1 MASRSLSLGFLSEA
15 MAAIRASAALTSNFM
30 NEMAVSTP
38 VSVPLATA
46 QVKRPTRV
54 RVEHPVREARSSVVQ
69 SWNPVSTVPVTI
81 HNFPS
86 LEPLHLERWSV
97 QHLYLPLR
105 RDILHHAVVYEGD
118 KTRQGSA
125 SSKTRWEVHGSH
137 RKMYAQ
143 KGTGR
148 ARRGDKQSPLLRGGG
163 KSFGPRPR
171 DFSSKLNRKVYDK
184 AWRTALSHRYRQGE
198 LIICSNGMELNPP
211 RDFLMA
217 ADKLHLKDGLREA
230 YLEKYMKGLMDRLCL
245 GRDYGRT
252 LFVTSKRRDLLF
264 EAMELVPSEGMALDM
279 DDVDVKDLLQ
289 TGRVIMERGV
299 LEELLR
305 RHQSDLVSSVVVNGL
320 VQPAPA
326 MGERVLWQ

>member
-1 MASRSLSLGFLSEA
+1 MASRGLSLGILNDA
-15 MAAIRASAALTSNFM
+15 MAAIKASSALDPGTNPRLCLF
-30 NEMAVSTP
+30 
-38 VSVPLATA
+38 PLRLGVDA
-46 QVKRPTRV
+46 QP
-54 RVEHPVREARSSVVQ
+54 PQ
-69 SWNPVSTVPVTI
+69 PPVSTVPVTI
-81 HNFPS
+81 HNFPT
-86 LEPLHLERWSV
+86 LEPVHLEHWSV

-137 RKMYAQ
+137 RKTVPQ

-148 ARRGDKQSPLLRGGG
+148 ARRGDRQSPLLRGGG
-163 KSFGPRPR
+163 KSFGPHPR

-198 LIICSNGMELNPP
+198 LIICGNAMNLGLP
-211 RDFLMA
+211 RDFVLA
-217 ADKLHLKDGLREA
+217 PDKVLRDGLRES
-230 YLEKYMKGLMDRLCL
+230 YLEKYMRGVMDRLCL

-252 LFVTSKRRDLLF
+252 LFVTSERRDVLF
-264 EAMELVPSEGMALDM
+264 EAMGLVPSEGVALDM

-289 TGRVIMERGV
+289 TGKVIMERAG

-305 RHQSDLVSSVVVNGL
+305 RHQSDLMSNVVVNGL
-320 VQPAPA
+320 VRPPPA
-326 MGERVLWQ
+326 MGERVLWR